1 MHMLLHL
8 PFLGLALFSSSA
20 PAMTIPQGAS
30 LTTRQGTSLILPPS
44 DSSSFNATSNSGF
57 ACTRRTTQKVL
68 PRFADCAGALRFL
81 PTDPTI
87 ASFYNAEG
95 EGEIQLPMFESYK
108 TCTIIVTLSPALSS
122 VQSSWVAIHA
132 AAMELNAACQDVRLT
147 GLASGFT
154 YVDSRDG
161 IKVTMQGSR
170 YGVGDGPSNA
180 TETA

>member
-1 MHMLLHL
+1 MLLHL
-8 PFLGLALFSSSA
+8 PFVGLALFSSSA
-20 PAMTIPQGAS
+20 LAMTIPQGAS
-30 LTTRQGTSLILPPS
+30 LATRQGTSLTIPP
-44 DSSSFNATSNSGF
+44 DEGSFNATSNSGF
-57 ACTRRTTQKVL
+57 ACTRRTNQRVL

-87 ASFYNAEG
+87 AKFYNAEG

-108 TCTIIVTLSPALSS
+108 SCTIIVTLSPSLSS

-132 AAMELNAACQDVRLT
+132 AAIELNAACQDVRAT

-154 YVDSRDG
+154 YVDNRDG

-170 YGVGDGPSNA
+170 YGVGDGTSNA

>member
-8 PFLGLALFSSSA
+8 PFFGLALFSSLA
-20 PAMTIPQGAS
+20 LAKTIPLGAS
-30 LTTRQGTSLILPPS
+30 LTTRQGTSLTTPPT
-44 DSSSFNATSNSGF
+44 DSSFNATSNSGF
-57 ACTRRTTQKVL
+57 ACTRRTNQRVL

-87 ASFYNAEG
+87 ANFYNAEG
-95 EGEIQLPMFESYK
+95 QGDIQLPIFESYK
-108 TCTIIVTLSPALSS
+108 TCTIIVTLSPALSRM
-122 VQSSWVAIHA
+122 QSSWVAIHA
-132 AAMELNAACQDVRLT
+132 AATELNMACQDVRST

-154 YVDSRDG
+154 YVDIREG

-170 YGVGDGPSNA
+170 FGVGDGTSNA